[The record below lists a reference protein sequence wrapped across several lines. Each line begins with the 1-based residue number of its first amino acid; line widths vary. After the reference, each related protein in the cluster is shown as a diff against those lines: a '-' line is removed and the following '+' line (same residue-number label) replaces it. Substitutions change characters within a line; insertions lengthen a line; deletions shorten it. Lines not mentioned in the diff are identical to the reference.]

1 MKELIR
7 KIYAIILTIIL
18 VIILAAGVLLI
29 ISYKN
34 NGDNMLNQPASTVN
48 STYNND
54 SSNNIKSTENY
65 LTKDKTTQ
73 DFSLILDK
81 MHDENITKEEMISLI
96 NDLDNLY
103 RDIEYYN
110 QFNVDEHVS
119 RLTYRLRDIVN
130 STNNLADS
138 REDINEILDVLEK
151 DCNELKEIPNKH
163 ED

>member
-7 KIYAIILTIIL
+7 KIFVISLIIILTIL
-18 VIILAAGVLLI
+18 LAAGVLLI
-29 ISYKN
+29 ITYKDT
-34 NGDNMLNQPASTVN
+34 DNVKITEPLSTVN
-48 STYNND
+48 STSNYNINSD
-54 SSNNIKSTENY
+54 TNPVEIY

-81 MHDENITKEEMISLI
+81 MRDENITKEEIISLI
-96 NDLDNLY
+96 DDLDNLY
-103 RDIEYYN
+103 NSIEYYN

-130 STNNLADS
+130 STNNLAES
-138 REDINEILDVLEK
+138 REDINEILDVLER